1 MDAFQVVQSESK
13 VLEEFK
19 PGVKMRFGAA
29 EAQGRCLCFRDAV
42 KVNGQTAFH
51 KWEYFREELPANN
64 SASALWTNIAVAA
77 SGQAGVTGSVFV
89 AQQPEQFSYDPDGN
103 LTNDGRWA
111 YTWDAE
117 NRLISMTVNTNVGPQ
132 YQLSFAYDSKDRR
145 IQKQVA
151 TNNGTAYVGVYTNN
165 FVYDGWNLVAIL
177 NPQSLI
183 LESFVWGSDL
193 SGSTQGAGG
202 VGGLLE
208 VSYKGSATTNCFP
221 AFDGNGNV
229 AALVNAADGTILAN
243 YEYGP
248 FGEVIRATGPMAKAN
263 PFRFSTKYQDDES
276 DLLYYGYRYYK
287 ASTGTWLSKDPVHE
301 IGFTMLQ
308 DDAKSALTKAS
319 VNYFRGLSEPNLYG
333 FVVNNPI
340 GLFDVNG
347 LSAADVSA
355 ITDVFMNL
363 LKQMCQEKTCCPEI
377 GWGQNLLPGYKGCRK
392 QASQAEGVFD
402 SLHYQDMWDISI
414 NYQQFPPHNTVDID
428 PRNPSDPS
436 INIDTWRGCITYTYP
451 PGSSETSYKS
461 CFTCYSILNPAPPV
475 GCSTCTV
482 NAPVA
487 S

>member
-89 AQQPEQFSYDPDGN
+89 AQQPEQFSYDHDGN

-165 FVYDGWNLVAIL
+165 FVYDGWNLISIL
-177 NPQSLI
+177 NPQSSI
-183 LESFVWGSDL
+183 LELFVWGSDL

-248 FGEVIRATGPMAKAN
+248 FGEVIRQTGPMAKVN
-263 PFRFSTKYQDDES
+263 PIRFSTKYQDDES

-287 ASTGTWLSKDPVHE
+287 PSTGSWVSRDPLGE
-301 IGFTMLQ
+301 PGFEMIANRPKNNAKMQVTHLQ
-308 DDAKSALTKAS
+308 KGVAE
-319 VNYFRGLSEPNLYG
+319 RM
-333 FVVNNPI
+333 
-340 GLFDVNG
+340 
-347 LSAADVSA
+347 AA
-355 ITDVFMNL
+355 
-363 LKQMCQEKTCCPEI
+363 
-377 GWGQNLLPGYKGCRK
+377 
-392 QASQAEGVFD
+392 
-402 SLHYQDMWDISI
+402 
-414 NYQQFPPHNTVDID
+414 
-428 PRNPSDPS
+428 
-436 INIDTWRGCITYTYP
+436 
-451 PGSSETSYKS
+451 
-461 CFTCYSILNPAPPV
+461 NPALAMRINQLRL
-475 GCSTCTV
+475 CSTICG
-482 NAPVA
+482 
-487 S
+487 